1 MKIRP
6 YNNTDINERSL
17 YDFLNESL
25 ELAIDSYISG
35 IPILQALEE
44 KNNNIKK
51 IFYILG
57 KGKIEKSSKYEE
69 EISFLE
75 KVGMLKCNNNYCKA
89 TDEGISLYENYKKEE
104 YIIKKYL
111 GDLYKIGNIDMKIIT
126 YGGLESLLEYIKE
139 NGLPE
144 PTGKYMDPFAEILFI
159 KQPKNFTASI
169 LSTEYSLILL
179 SIYKATLPCYING
192 RCTNYYI
199 TGGTILEELQK
210 AGIDLQHFQSRP
222 LVYRGLI
229 EKLPFDRK
237 RRKYKL
243 TQLGRRVAEYIAKQA
258 YIASNIGYK
267 TY

>member
-6 YNNTDINERSL
+6 YSNTDIDRRSL

-25 ELAIDSYISG
+25 KLAIDSYING

-51 IFYILG
+51 IFYILE

-75 KVGMLKCNNNYCKA
+75 KVGMLKCNNNYCEA
-89 TDEGISLYENYKKEE
+89 TDEGISLYEKYEKEKYNLKE
-104 YIIKKYL
+104 YL
-111 GDLYKIGNIDMKIIT
+111 GNFYKIRNIDMKIIT
-126 YGGLESLLEYIKE
+126 YIGLDSLLKHIEE

-144 PTGKYMDPFAEILFI
+144 PTGEYMDPFAEILFI

-169 LSTEYSLILL
+169 LSTEYPLILL

-222 LVYRGLI
+222 LVYHGLI

-243 TQLGRRVAEYIAKQA
+243 TPLGRRVAEHIAKQA
-258 YIASNIGYK
+258 YIASNIEYK